1 MMDVENLLATALAA
15 EVQDVM
21 HRRWRQVDDYSGWYR
36 WREAS
41 EMPRWLCEARAGI
54 PQLVKAH
61 VSELPR
67 QRMTPVLEE
76 ILAKG
81 AEWFADTL
89 PPPILRLT
97 EDERDACCDE

>member
-1 MMDVENLLATALAA
+1 MPGWVCESGA
-15 EVQDVM
+15 E
-21 HRRWRQVDDYSGWYR
+21 
-36 WREAS
+36 
-41 EMPRWLCEARAGI
+41 I

-61 VSELPR
+61 MTELPR

-76 ILAKG
+76 ILAYG

-97 EDERDACCDE
+97 EDERTRADEQERALIGRRDRAKAARLAGASL